1 MPRWHRVAGVRMLAT
16 LLVVVA
22 SLAAPA
28 AGAEYRLGAGDRI
41 SVVVAGSP
49 EFDTRGR
56 IREDGSVGIPHL
68 GAVAVGGMTLPEAEA
83 ALERRLRSAQLLRAP
98 QVTITVEEYLSRQ
111 VTVLGEVREPG
122 RYGLSGPVT
131 LAEMLAQAGGVR
143 EEGAD
148 HLFVVRRED
157 GEPQRYRVEM
167 ADITSGR
174 YADILLQAGDIV
186 TVPRMSVFY
195 IEGAVSR
202 AGMYRFE
209 EGMTVMQ
216 AVAVGGGLTPRG
228 SYGRIEI
235 RRKDGDGRMRVIDAE
250 LDDPLRAGDVVRVK
264 ERIF

>member
-1 MPRWHRVAGVRMLAT
+1 MLFA
-16 LLVVVA
+16 LLA
-22 SLAAPA
+22 WLAAPA
-28 AGAEYRLGAGDRI
+28 AAEAYRLGAGDRI

-49 EFDTRGR
+49 EFDTTGR
-56 IREDGSVGIPHL
+56 IREDGTIGVPHL
-68 GAVAVGGMTLPEAEA
+68 GAAEVGGMTLPQAEA

-111 VTVLGEVREPG
+111 VTVLGKVREPG
-122 RYGLSGPVT
+122 RYGLAGAVT
-131 LAEMLAQAGGVR
+131 LAEMLARAGGVSDD
-143 EEGAD
+143 GAD
-148 HLFVVRRED
+148 HLFVVRRTD

-167 ADITSGR
+167 ADINSGR
-174 YADILLQAGDIV
+174 HADILLQAGDIIS
-186 TVPRMSVFY
+186 VPRMSVFY
-195 IEGAVSR
+195 IEGAVAR

-209 EGMTVMQ
+209 DGMTVMQ

-235 RRKDGDGRMRVIDAE
+235 RRKGGDGRVRVIDAE